1 MVFANTGLPM
11 LFVHMPVL
19 LLALLPVILIEASVY
34 RAGVPLTWGAA
45 VRGSL
50 VANLWSTLLGIPVA
64 WFALVIAQL
73 ILGGGGM
80 WNLEIPLLRL
90 AAVLVQAPW
99 LPPYEDEL
107 YWMIPAASL
116 ALLVPFY
123 LVSVWVELR
132 ALRPKWPTVTSG
144 KLRLLV
150 AGANAFSYALLAGYW
165 LLRLLYAEPWASD

>member
-1 MVFANTGLPM
+1 
-11 LFVHMPVL
+11 
-19 LLALLPVILIEASVY
+19 
-34 RAGVPLTWGAA
+34 
-45 VRGSL
+45 
-50 VANLWSTLLGIPVA
+50 
-64 WFALVIAQL
+64 
-73 ILGGGGM
+73 M

-99 LPPYEDEL
+99 LPPNEDEL

-144 KLRLLV
+144 KLRMLV
-150 AGANAFSYALLAGYW
+150 AGANALSYALLAGYW
-165 LLRLLYAEPWASD
+165 LLRLLSAEPWASD